1 MTKTLFE
8 VEREAIL
15 AALEASGD
23 CVVEAAKALGV
34 GKSTLFRKLKQ
45 YGCQRRPYCRHDL
58 KPVQLKPSFQSK
70 EFLKLPRNDQEFGEA
85 NLVCPVC
92 HSRLM
97 LPSEK

>member
-1 MTKTLFE
+1 MKILFE

-15 AALEASGD
+15 TALEASGD
-23 CVVEAAKALGV
+23 RVVEAAKALGV

-58 KPVQLKPSFQSK
+58 KPVQNKPQSK
-70 EFLKLPRNDQEFGEA
+70 EFLRLPRNDQEFGEA

-92 HSRLM
+92 KSHLM